1 MQVNGIFL
9 KYYFSEALLVKGLEA
24 VLPVHHVPPEK
35 TKLFKADLTSLV
47 CVKQLWE
54 EEWKQSWPVR
64 NLLIIMSMVAIL
76 NSVLLPLTRAACSSF
91 GVIVPDLLESTLQLE
106 KVALY
111 GLDS

>member
-47 CVKQLWE
+47 CVKQL
-54 EEWKQSWPVR
+54 
-64 NLLIIMSMVAIL
+64 
-76 NSVLLPLTRAACSSF
+76 
-91 GVIVPDLLESTLQLE
+91 
-106 KVALY
+106 
-111 GLDS
+111 